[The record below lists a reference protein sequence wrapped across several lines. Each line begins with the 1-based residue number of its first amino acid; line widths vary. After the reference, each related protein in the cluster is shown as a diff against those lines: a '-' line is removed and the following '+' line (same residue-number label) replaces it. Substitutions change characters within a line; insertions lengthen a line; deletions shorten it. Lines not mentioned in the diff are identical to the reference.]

1 MKRVF
6 AAALA
11 MLVLR
16 VPVPP
21 AFADCI
27 SARCADTT
35 AIEHAR
41 GMIQSS
47 CGCTRPGQTHGK
59 YKKCVKMT
67 LRLFNITALIP
78 QKSCRKLI
86 MKCENASI
94 CGKLDAAVCCV
105 LKKSTQVKSSIV
117 SKPAQCRK
125 GSACG
130 AFLGLFS
137 KFDACAADGTCA
149 GPTTTTTT
157 SLPTTTTSLPTTT
170 TTGPTTRTTE
180 CTTTTAEL

>member
-6 AAALA
+6 AAALT

-35 AIEHAR
+35 AIENAR

-67 LRLFNITALIP
+67 LRLANITALIRR
-78 QKSCRKLI
+78 SRA
-86 MKCENASI
+86 AS
-94 CGKLDAAVCCV
+94 
-105 LKKSTQVKSSIV
+105 SS
-117 SKPAQCRK
+117 
-125 GSACG
+125 
-130 AFLGLFS
+130 
-137 KFDACAADGTCA
+137 
-149 GPTTTTTT
+149 
-157 SLPTTTTSLPTTT
+157 
-170 TTGPTTRTTE
+170 
-180 CTTTTAEL
+180 